1 MKCQFCGTEI
11 SEDAA
16 FCPECG
22 KKQETPAMSTAF
34 CPKCGNQLEEGCDF
48 CPKCG
53 ARIKEPDAGKIKEQH
68 TASPAPP
75 APKNPKGKGHIVIL
89 VFLLAAIVIVA
100 LVVFAVRSFLL
111 PDRMDTSETVNS
123 TLIDEAEENDNEDT
137 DNEEIDLSEVD
148 YNLLENTE
156 LSLDGIVKTA
166 KNGGKVLQWKEELTF
181 YGPNESG
188 QRILME
194 DTTTAYIEG
203 SVLPPGFLD
212 KISANK
218 QISMKGNL
226 YFSDNNLYISPV
238 SVYDTSGKDMVAEYI
253 ENQAREEAEAEMA
266 RTAEYDYV
274 LPQSS
279 SRLLSGSD
287 VAGLSLREINYAKNE
302 IYARH
307 GRLFDSPELQNY
319 FNSKGWYRGT
329 ISPGSFSESLLSN
342 VEKKNV
348 EYLKEI
354 EFSMNPDG
362 YQLDAN

>member
-11 SEDAA
+11 PEGAA

-22 KKQETPAMSTAF
+22 KKQEAPSIAPAF

-53 ARIKEPDAGKIKEQH
+53 ARIKEPDAGKPKEQR
-68 TASPAPP
+68 TASSAPP
-75 APKNPKGKGHIVIL
+75 EIQNPKGKGHIVIL

-100 LVVFAVRSFLL
+100 LIIFAVRSFLL

-123 TLIDEAEENDNEDT
+123 TLIDEAKENDKEDA
-137 DNEEIDLSEVD
+137 DDEEVDLSEVD
-148 YNLLENTE
+148 YNLLENAE

-181 YGPNESG
+181 YGSNESG

-203 SVLPPGFLD
+203 SVLPAGFLD

-226 YFSDNNLYISPV
+226 YFSGSNLYISPA
-238 SVYDTSGKDMVAEYI
+238 SVCDDNGKDMVAEYI
-253 ENQAREEAEAEMA
+253 ETQARDEAEAEMA
-266 RTAEYDYV
+266 RSAEYDYV

-307 GRLFDSPELQNY
+307 GRLFDSPELQNH
-319 FNSKGWYRGT
+319 FNSKSWYRGT
-329 ISPGSFSESLLSN
+329 VSPGSFSESLLSN

-354 EFSMNPDG
+354 EFSMNPNG
-362 YQLDAN
+362 YQLDAD